1 MLGMS
6 ASARSKRVESI
17 QLAVVVWIL
26 IMLLFVKAGYSE
38 EPVIVEFLY
47 YGCAPCDPE
56 KYENYEH
63 NNQVI
68 TNLLEDYG
76 SKVLVER
83 IPFFSP
89 EGREK
94 IDQYGL
100 ELDDWNA
107 IVVSYERTFTGSV
120 NETRVREL
128 IDAYL
133 TDSIHD
139 IAVVDVTP
147 FNSTIEVDQSVNI
160 SVTIENRGVEVE
172 SFTVNAYCN
181 ESLIGFQ
188 TITYLN
194 PKGRISVFF
203 TWDTTNQTVGHYV
216 VKVEAEA
223 VLGETILANN
233 LYVYE
238 SIEIAN
244 PSTSNLAAMALL
256 AFSFGFF
263 ETFSPCL
270 IVLLSFVL
278 SYTLGKTSGFREN
291 FAKVMVFGLG
301 FLSATLILA
310 LAFGLVFLSLPAL
323 QRSLMWIVT
332 ILAIV
337 MGLNL
342 TGILRMPS
350 RMSIESKPLIK
361 KLTGKYV
368 FTYTG
373 LFLLGFVFYF
383 LDPCIAPIFVSM
395 MPLLLPEFLLFT
407 LSIFCLGAIIPFI
420 CIGFF
425 AGSISKLVRTTYRHR
440 TKVRAISG
448 LILICY
454 ATYLIVF
461 YLLQ

>member
-1 MLGMS
+1 
-6 ASARSKRVESI
+6 
-17 QLAVVVWIL
+17 
-26 IMLLFVKAGYSE
+26 MLLFIKAGYSE

-47 YGCAPCDPE
+47 YECEPCDPE

-63 NNQVI
+63 NNQTI

-83 IPFFSP
+83 IHFFSP

-100 ELDDWNA
+100 RIDDWNA
-107 IVVSYERTFTGSV
+107 IIVNYERKFTGSV
-120 NETRVREL
+120 DETRVREL

-139 IAVVDVTP
+139 IAVVEVTP
-147 FNSTIEVDQSVNI
+147 FNSTIEVNQTVNI

-172 SFTVNAYCN
+172 SFTVNVYCN
-181 ESLIGFQ
+181 ESLIGSQ

-194 PKGRISVFF
+194 PKSRAYLFF
-203 TWDTTNQTVGHYV
+203 TWDTTNQTVGRYV
-216 VKVEAEA
+216 VRAEAEA
-223 VLGETILANN
+223 VVGETILANN
-233 LYVYE
+233 LYIYD
-238 SIEIAN
+238 SIEITN
-244 PSTSNLAAMALL
+244 PSTSGLAALALL

-278 SYTLGKTSGFREN
+278 SYTLSKTSGFRES
-291 FAKVMVFGLG
+291 FARVMVFGLG

-310 LAFGLVFLSLPAL
+310 LAFGLVFLSLPTL
-323 QRSLMWIVT
+323 QHSLTWIVV

-342 TGILRMPS
+342 TGILRLPS
-350 RMSIESKPLIK
+350 GLSIESKPLIK
-361 KLTGKYV
+361 KLTSKYV

-395 MPLLLPEFLLFT
+395 MPLLLPELLFFT

-420 CIGFF
+420 GIGFF

-440 TKVRAISG
+440 TKIRAISG
-448 LILICY
+448 LILMCY
-454 ATYLIVF
+454 ATYLIIF
-461 YLLQ
+461 YLLP

>member
-1 MLGMS
+1 MLSMS
-6 ASARSKRVESI
+6 ASTRSKRVESI
-17 QLAVVVWIL
+17 RLALVVWIF
-26 IMLLFVKAGYSE
+26 IMLLFIKAGYSE

-47 YGCAPCDPE
+47 YECEPCDPE

-63 NNQVI
+63 NDQVI

-83 IPFFSP
+83 IPFFST

-107 IVVSYERTFTGSV
+107 IVVNCEREFTGPV

-139 IAVVDVTP
+139 IAVVEVTP
-147 FNSTIEVDQSVNI
+147 FNSTIEVNQTVNI

-172 SFTVNAYCN
+172 SFTVDVYCN
-181 ESLIGFQ
+181 ESLIGSQ
-188 TITYLN
+188 TITCLN
-194 PKGRISVFF
+194 PKSRAYLFF
-203 TWDTTNQTVGHYV
+203 TWDTTNQTVGRYV
-216 VKVEAEA
+216 VRAEAEA
-223 VLGETILANN
+223 VVGETILANN
-233 LYVYE
+233 LYIYD
-238 SIEIAN
+238 SIEITN
-244 PSTSNLAAMALL
+244 PSTSGLVALALL

-278 SYTLGKTSGFREN
+278 SYTLSKTSGFRES
-291 FAKVMVFGLG
+291 FARVMVFGLG

-323 QRSLMWIVT
+323 QHSLTWIVV

-342 TGILRMPS
+342 TGVFRMPS
-350 RMSIESKPLIK
+350 GMSIESKPLIK
-361 KLTGKYV
+361 KLTSKYV

-395 MPLLLPEFLLFT
+395 MPLLLPELLFFT

-420 CIGFF
+420 GIGFF

-454 ATYLIVF
+454 ATYLIIF
-461 YLLQ
+461 YLLP

>member
-1 MLGMS
+1 MLGVS

-17 QLAVVVWIL
+17 RLALVVWFF
-26 IMLLFVKAGYSE
+26 IMLLFVEAGYSE

-68 TNLLEDYG
+68 TNLLEDFG
-76 SKVLVER
+76 SKVLVEM

-100 ELDDWNA
+100 KLDDWNA
-107 IVVSYERTFTGSV
+107 IVINHERKFTGPV

-147 FNSTIEVDQSVNI
+147 FNSTIEVNQ
-160 SVTIENRGVEVE
+160 SVTILVTVENRGVEVE
-172 SFTVNAYCN
+172 SFTVNTYCN
-181 ESLIGFQ
+181 ESLIGSQ
-188 TITYLN
+188 TIARLN

-216 VKVEAEA
+216 VRAEAEA
-223 VLGETILANN
+223 LLGETILANN
-233 LYVYE
+233 RYVYE

-291 FAKVMVFGLG
+291 FARVMVFGLG

-350 RMSIESKPLIK
+350 RMSIKSKPLIK

-368 FTYTG
+368 FTYAG

-395 MPLLLPEFLLFT
+395 MPLLLPEFLFFT

-420 CIGFF
+420 GIGFF

-454 ATYLIVF
+454 ATYLIIF
-461 YLLQ
+461 CLL